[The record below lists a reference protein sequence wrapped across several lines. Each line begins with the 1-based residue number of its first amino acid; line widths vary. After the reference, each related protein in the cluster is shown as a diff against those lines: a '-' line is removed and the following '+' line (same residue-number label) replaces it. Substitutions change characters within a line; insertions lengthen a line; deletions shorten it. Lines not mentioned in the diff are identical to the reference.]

1 MTSTRQLFGGQLNG
15 VTQAHLADLWILG
28 FNGPSVDRHRVNVL
42 QHDRFGTNIHDV
54 ITNRPQV
61 GNSPDTAH
69 DAADAKCVGDGL
81 AQAEFLRDLKV
92 SDGTGFKAANLERD
106 HNKVR
111 PFKRL
116 ALVHV
121 GRHSR
126 ANAERGDQFAR
137 AMSGTTRALVN
148 NMVTGVSEG
157 FEKKLELVGVG
168 YRAQVQGNKI
178 NLTLGFSHPV
188 VYELPEGVSA
198 ETPSQTEVVL
208 KSSDKQKLG
217 QAAAE
222 IRAYRPPEPYKG
234 KGVRITGEYVR
245 RKEAKKK

>member
-1 MTSTRQLFGGQLNG
+1 MSRVANNPVQLPKGVEVTLGGTEISVKG
-15 VTQAHLADLWILG
+15 AKGTLAMPINPQVEIAQED
-28 FNGPSVDRHRVNVL
+28 NVL
-42 QHDRFGTNIHDV
+42 TFSAR
-54 ITNRPQV
+54 
-61 GNSPDTAH
+61 S
-69 DAADAKCVGDGL
+69 
-81 AQAEFLRDLKV
+81 
-92 SDGTGFKAANLERD
+92 
-106 HNKVR
+106 
-111 PFKRL
+111 
-116 ALVHV
+116 
-121 GRHSR
+121 
-126 ANAERGDQFAR
+126 GDQFSR

-157 FEKKLELVGVG
+157 FETKLELVGVG
-168 YRAQVQGNKI
+168 YRAQVQGKSI

-188 VYELPEGVSA
+188 VYQLPEGVTA
-198 ETPSQTEVVL
+198 ETPSQTEVLL